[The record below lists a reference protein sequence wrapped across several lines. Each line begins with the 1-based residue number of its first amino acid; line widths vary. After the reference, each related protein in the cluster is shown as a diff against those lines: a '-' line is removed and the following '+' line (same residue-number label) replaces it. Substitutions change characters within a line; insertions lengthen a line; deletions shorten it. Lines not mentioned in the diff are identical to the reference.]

1 MSHLIL
7 PVALSGD
14 AAVALNPR
22 WARKPAPRRQPALL
36 AGLQPFLHHPAI
48 AGSTRGL
55 TSEANSPQRLLPTPP
70 AMQDCGRVCDRPGFC
85 GPPRPVISTNRPLPE
100 VIHPDFRLR
109 RATSLFTGSQR
120 SCSPHPTS
128 QLSALHPDISL
139 HSGPQKIMVQH
150 PVSGLTPEETES
162 RVSRRYL

>member
-1 MSHLIL
+1 M
-7 PVALSGD
+7 ALD
-14 AAVALNPR
+14 PR
-22 WARKPAPRRQPALL
+22 WVRKPVPRRRPMLL
-36 AGLQPFLHHPAI
+36 AGLLHFLHHPAVT
-48 AGSTRGL
+48 GSTRGL
-55 TSEANSPQRLLPTPP
+55 ISEADSLQHLLLPPP
-70 AMQDCGRVCDRPGFC
+70 AMQDYGRVCDRPGFC
-85 GPPRPVISTNRPLPE
+85 GPPRPVISMNRPLPE

-109 RATSLFTGSQR
+109 RATSLFTSSQR

-139 HSGPQKIMVQH
+139 HSVPQKIMVQH

>member
-1 MSHLIL
+1 M
-7 PVALSGD
+7 
-14 AAVALNPR
+14 ALNPR
-22 WARKPAPRRQPALL
+22 WVRKPAPRRQPVFL
-36 AGLQPFLHHPAI
+36 AGLQHFLQHPAI
-48 AGSTRGL
+48 VGSTRGL
-55 TSEANSPQRLLPTPP
+55 TSEANSLQHLLLTPP
-70 AMQDCGRVCDRPGFC
+70 AVQDYGRVCDRPGFC

-139 HSGPQKIMVQH
+139 HSVPQKIMVQR